1 MTRIAI
7 IGHGAMG
14 RELVQLAS
22 PLGMTVT
29 EIFDLTRP
37 VTTADRDTFDVA
49 IDFSWPDAVV
59 ENVRAVTALGRPIVI
74 GTTGWYGRMDD
85 VERLIES
92 GQTGC
97 VWGSNFNIGTHLFL
111 RVVRRAAELIDPHTA
126 FDIAIH
132 EWHHHRKK
140 DSPSGTA
147 LSTAQNILAALPRKT
162 HVESEAQ
169 HERIDPSALHV
180 TSTRVGEVVGRHQ
193 VTIDSPYE
201 SIEITHTAKNR
212 QGFAQGALLAASWIE
227 HRKGFYDVSS
237 LIDSLTQEREAP

>member
-14 RELVQLAS
+14 REVERLAS
-22 PLGMTVT
+22 PLGMTIT
-29 EIFDLTRP
+29 EIFDATRP
-37 VTTADRDTFDVA
+37 VTTAGGEAFDVA

-59 ENVRAVTALGRPIVI
+59 ENVRAVSALGRPIVI
-74 GTTGWYGRMDD
+74 GTTGWYDRMDE
-85 VERLIES
+85 VAKLVES

-111 RVVRRAAELIDPHTA
+111 RMVRHAAELIDPHA
-126 FDIAIH
+126 GFDIAIH
-132 EWHHHRKK
+132 EWHHQRKK

-162 HVESEAQ
+162 HIASETQ

-180 TSTRVGEVVGRHQ
+180 TSTRVGEVIGRHQ
-193 VTIDSPYE
+193 VTIDSSYE

-212 QGFAQGALLAASWIE
+212 RGFAQGALLAASWIQ
-227 HRKGFYDVSS
+227 HRKGFYDVSDI
-237 LIDSLTQEREAP
+237 IDSLTQGTVAP